1 MFQEQDELARLIGRL
16 ERHIDTTSDTLPEA
30 VFLFV
35 SRLTPLV
42 NVDLLIR
49 DASGR
54 TLLTWR
60 RDEFYGPGWHVPG
73 GVIRYKE
80 NASERI
86 RQVASRELGAT
97 VAFDPSPLF
106 VDEGIAPMRRN
117 RGHFVSLLYRCRLL
131 TAPDEH
137 RRCESRD
144 PLPGEWRWHVGCPA
158 NLIPE
163 QQAYAAFMA

>member
-1 MFQEQDELARLIGRL
+1 MFHGQDRLARLVEQL
-16 ERHIDTTSDTLPEA
+16 EGEIDATSDTLPEA
-30 VFLFV
+30 VFLFL

-60 RDEFYGPGWHVPG
+60 SDEFYGPGWHVPG

-80 NASERI
+80 KAFERI
-86 RQVASRELGAT
+86 RHVASRELGASVT
-97 VAFDPSPLF
+97 VDPSPLF
-106 VDEGIAPMRRN
+106 VDESIAPSRRN
-117 RGHFVSLLYRCRLL
+117 RGHFVSLLYRCQLL
-131 TAPDEH
+131 TAPDE
-137 RRCESRD
+137 RLSCGSRD
-144 PLPGEWRWHVGCPA
+144 PLRGEWRWHVGCPA